1 MAGTVQTLTNL
12 LNPVPGTF
20 HLRSLNSK
28 SNKHS
33 FNVINNSLILTKARS
48 ITPTLIIRNHTN
60 SDQVPSF
67 LSCLLFSLEQF
78 LHFKF
83 NLNLCMWF
91 QIHGNGGADLPA
103 RKSGI
108 LRFSVVVEPLF
119 SFASNNFLPL
129 ALVGGVAL
137 GLANPV
143 PGCIAHRYQL
153 SKVSAFGIFIIS
165 GKKLRVLAR
174 LTLRSEDIS
183 AAAEAWPVGLFGL
196 VSILLLTPNLSRIIL
211 QLHLQ
216 PQEFVT
222 GLALF
227 SCMPTTLSSGVALTR
242 LAGGNAA
249 LALAMTVTSSL
260 LAIIILPFSISNL
273 IACGLGATVPTGKL
287 FRRLIFTLLIPL
299 ILGKAFRESFKDL
312 ADFADNNRKL
322 LSVLSVLLL
331 SLVPWIQVS
340 RSRPL
345 LLMVKPAAFLVVVIM
360 GMYGFLFL
368 FFFFFFSESSTH
380 SFFFSFLA
388 HRGAYFVSFLE
399 TLQENQICYAST
411 NFNIYRLLHVILLGF
426 NAISI
431 RCLCA
436 LSGGS
441 KSIFAKKENS
451 TALLLVASQKALP
464 VLVAVVDQLG
474 CTFGESGLLII
485 PCIAAHLNQVHDFIP
500 VFLIVHIRNQ
510 KPAYW

>member
-12 LNPVPGTF
+12 LNPVTGTV

-33 FNVINNSLILTKARS
+33 FNVINNSLIHTKARS

-60 SDQVPSF
+60 SD
-67 LSCLLFSLEQF
+67 
-78 LHFKF
+78 
-83 NLNLCMWF
+83 

-165 GKKLRVLAR
+165 G

-183 AAAEAWPVGLFGL
+183 AAAETWPVGLFGL

-299 ILGKAFRESFKDL
+299 ILGKVIIPFVASLRDRIKYHKFLIMQWKYHAFFLFKKVIFDL

-360 GMYGFLFL
+360 G
-368 FFFFFFSESSTH
+368 
-380 SFFFSFLA
+380 
-388 HRGAYFVSFLE
+388 
-399 TLQENQICYAST
+399 I
-411 NFNIYRLLHVILLGF
+411 LLHVILLGF

-485 PCIAAHLNQVHDFIP
+485 PCIAAHLNQIIMGSILVS
-500 VFLIVHIRNQ
+500 
-510 KPAYW
+510 YWNKNEHSLDNTKAT

>member
-60 SDQVPSF
+60 SD
-67 LSCLLFSLEQF
+67 
-78 LHFKF
+78 
-83 NLNLCMWF
+83 

-360 GMYGFLFL
+360 GMYGF
-368 FFFFFFSESSTH
+368 
-380 SFFFSFLA
+380 
-388 HRGAYFVSFLE
+388 
-399 TLQENQICYAST
+399 
-411 NFNIYRLLHVILLGF
+411 

>member
-12 LNPVPGTF
+12 LNPVTGTL

-33 FNVINNSLILTKARS
+33 FNAINNSLIHTKARP

-60 SDQVPSF
+60 SD
-67 LSCLLFSLEQF
+67 
-78 LHFKF
+78 
-83 NLNLCMWF
+83 

-165 GKKLRVLAR
+165 G

-196 VSILLLTPNLSRIIL
+196 ASILLLTPNLSRIIL

-299 ILGKAFRESFKDL
+299 ILGKAFRESFKGL

-360 GMYGFLFL
+360 GM
-368 FFFFFFSESSTH
+368 
-380 SFFFSFLA
+380 
-388 HRGAYFVSFLE
+388 
-399 TLQENQICYAST
+399 
-411 NFNIYRLLHVILLGF
+411 LLHVILLGF

-485 PCIAAHLNQVHDFIP
+485 PCIAAHLNQIIMGSILVS
-500 VFLIVHIRNQ
+500 
-510 KPAYW
+510 YWNKNEHSLDNTKAA